1 MVPYMLLLVYTILL
15 YTYECCCPPQG
26 LLALPFTVF
35 DCLTSF
41 LLPLTENR
49 LVSTCTITGD
59 AIYMHSYIYT
69 LYMCECG
76 ASLHSPH
83 AYRVVYGLVRSYILP
98 LTPFVHI
105 THKHTMYLCY
115 MQ

>member
-59 AIYMHSYIYT
+59 AIYMHSYIYIHCACVNVVLPFIPHMHT
-69 LYMCECG
+69 GWYM
-76 ASLHSPH
+76 ALFAHISSL
-83 AYRVVYGLVRSYILP
+83 
-98 LTPFVHI
+98 
-105 THKHTMYLCY
+105 
-115 MQ
+115 